1 MNMKTNH
8 FMNSLKALIL
18 GGMIIIAT
26 ACQEDIPVS
35 GLSLD
40 KETAI
45 VSVGATVV
53 ILPVVDPVDATNDNV
68 LWSSDDVTVA
78 TVADGVVTGVA
89 LGTVAITA
97 ASAENPALTAT
108 CEVIVVP
115 STGQVINISGDIT
128 ADTKWYAQA
137 KYMMSGFV
145 YVKNNA
151 VLTIEPGTVIKG
163 VANTKAALIIERG
176 SKIMA
181 VGTADK
187 PIVFTSDKPVGQRNS
202 GDWGGLVICGKAQ
215 TNKHDNGAGV
225 GIAEGGILSEYG
237 GTDNNDNSGVL
248 QYVRIEFPG
257 IPLTSTANS
266 EINGLT
272 LYAVGS
278 GTVIDHIQV
287 SFSGDDSFEWFGGS
301 VNARYIVAFRG
312 LDDDFDTDNG
322 FSGKVQFAYGQRD
335 PNKSDQSGSNGFES
349 DNDADGSLLTPVTT
363 PFFSNVTIY
372 GPLTVT
378 GTMPSG
384 HMFQKSM
391 HLRRGT
397 MTSIYNSVF
406 VGYPEGLQI
415 DGQKGNSPTRA
426 DANELQIE
434 NSVLAGMTVNY
445 VERTGTVATPYTVA
459 QHTAYFQSASR
470 NNVDNMT
477 VSDVIGASLI
487 NLTSPDPLPASG
499 SPLLTGASF
508 TNTRLTDSFFT
519 AVTFRGAFGTTN
531 WTSGWCNWDP
541 QNTVY

>member
-1 MNMKTNH
+1 MKTNH
-8 FMNSLKALIL
+8 LKNSLKSLFL
-18 GGMIIIAT
+18 GGMMIIASS
-26 ACQEDIPVS
+26 CRKDVPVS
-35 GLSLD
+35 ALTLD
-40 KETAI
+40 KETAM
-45 VSVGATVV
+45 VSIGATVV
-53 ILPVVDPVDATNDNV
+53 ILPIVDPVDATNQDI
-68 LWSSDDVTVA
+68 LWSSGDVTVA
-78 TVADGVVTGVA
+78 TVADGVVTGVD
-89 LGTVAITA
+89 LGTVTITA
-97 ASAENPALTAT
+97 ASAENPVLTAT
-108 CEVIVVP
+108 CEVTVVP
-115 STGQVINISGDIT
+115 STGQVINVSGDIT

-137 KYMMSGFV
+137 KYMLSGFV
-145 YVKNNA
+145 HVKNNA
-151 VLTIEPGTVIKG
+151 VLTIEPGTLIKG
-163 VANTKAALIIERG
+163 VANSKAALIIERG

-181 VGTADK
+181 AGTADK

-202 GDWGGLVICGKAQ
+202 GDWGGVVICGKAQ

-272 LYAVGS
+272 LYSVGN

-287 SFSGDDSFEWFGGS
+287 SYSGDDSFEWFGGA
-301 VNARYIVAFRG
+301 VNLKYLVALRG

-322 FSGKVQFAYGQRD
+322 FSGKVQFAFGLRD
-335 PNKSDQSGSNGFES
+335 PNKSDQSGSNGYES
-349 DNDADGSLLTPVTT
+349 DNDADGSLLTPVTS
-363 PFFSNVTIY
+363 PLFSNVTLY

-378 GTMPSG
+378 STLPSG

-397 MTSIYNSVF
+397 MLSTYNSVF
-406 VGYPEGLQI
+406 VGYPQGLMI
-415 DGQKGNSPTRA
+415 DGAKGNSPTRA

-445 VERTGTVATPYTVA
+445 VEATGTVTTPYTVA
-459 QHTAYFQSASR
+459 QHIAYFQAASR

-477 VSDVIGASLI
+477 IADVIGASLI
-487 NLTSPDPLPASG
+487 NLTSPNLLPPTG

-508 TNTRLTDSFFT
+508 TNPRLTDSFFT